1 MHILFEHIE
10 LFCTLTG
17 KGLGFYSEQ
26 AKEAVHY
33 DYLGTEEL
41 FQCKEEN
48 PNFGKYETASVV
60 WYNTDHLG
68 IASK

>member
-1 MHILFEHIE
+1 MHILFEHCE

-33 DYLGTEEL
+33 DYLPTEKL
-41 FQCKEEN
+41 FQCNEDN
-48 PNFGKYETASVV
+48 PNFAKYETDGVV
-60 WYNTDHLG
+60 RYNTDHLG
-68 IASK
+68 ALTN